1 MLASLLTAPHV
12 PATSLGGTGPQ
23 PVAPPGVDLQAD
35 DPVASVDGKTLTYR
49 ELLEEAKV
57 DLQQHANEHQTELK
71 QLETDYRRTQH
82 QVIEDQLTKLLNRRV
97 LALEAAARNTTEL
110 EVLKDVKT
118 PEVSEAE
125 VRQLFEAHQAE
136 THDSFEKVA
145 PQLREGLMEQKKRS
159 ALDAF
164 YVGLRTKYGAQG
176 HLEPL
181 RDVVEAKGPTRGP
194 ADAAVTL
201 VEFAD
206 FQCPY
211 CRREHLI
218 LQAILKRYP
227 HQVRLVY
234 RHLPLSDLHPQAMH
248 AAQAAVCSDKQGRF
262 WEMHDTL
269 FTQEGDLSD
278 ASLEAAATSVGLDKK
293 RFDECVRSL
302 DVNKVIYADL
312 HAAQELSLRGTPA
325 LFINGRFVS
334 GARSEEQL
342 AAIIDEELQQPFP
355 GKTLG
360 AAR

>member
-1 MLASLLTAPHV
+1 MLASLLTVPHV

-35 DPVASVDGKTLTYR
+35 DPVASIDGKTLTYR

-82 QVIEDQLTKLLNRRV
+82 QVIEDQLTKLLNSRV
-97 LALEAAARNTTEL
+97 LALEAAARNTTEP

-164 YVGLRTKYGAQG
+164 YAELRTKYGAQG

-194 ADAAVTL
+194 ADAPVTL

-211 CRREHLI
+211 CRREHLV
-218 LQAILKRYP
+218 LR
-227 HQVRLVY
+227 
-234 RHLPLSDLHPQAMH
+234 
-248 AAQAAVCSDKQGRF
+248 RF
-262 WEMHDTL
+262 
-269 FTQEGDLSD
+269 
-278 ASLEAAATSVGLDKK
+278 
-293 RFDECVRSL
+293 
-302 DVNKVIYADL
+302 
-312 HAAQELSLRGTPA
+312 
-325 LFINGRFVS
+325 
-334 GARSEEQL
+334 
-342 AAIIDEELQQPFP
+342 
-355 GKTLG
+355 
-360 AAR
+360 